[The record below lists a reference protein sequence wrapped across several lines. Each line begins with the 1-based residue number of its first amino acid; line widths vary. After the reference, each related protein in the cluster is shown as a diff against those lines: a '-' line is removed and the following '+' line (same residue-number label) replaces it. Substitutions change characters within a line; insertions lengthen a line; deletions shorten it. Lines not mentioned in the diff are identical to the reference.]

1 MKIKGSF
8 YSRKKIE
15 MADRLREK
23 YCLFVVK
30 NLKEKPIESLFFD
43 HIKSFT
49 FKMLEQKIMQ
59 ISYQGAV

>member
-1 MKIKGSF
+1 
-8 YSRKKIE
+8 